1 MSISV
6 LCGHIHVHITHIQFK
21 TYMIYWSLCSSGCPD
36 LSSLSHLLKNIVCMC
51 ACILW
56 RPEEHIDSSGAGVMG
71 GCQEP
76 NLDPLK
82 EQNVLLA
89 TELPT
94 SPTRGLKFLIFLS
107 ARIIIVPLC
116 PVSLSCM
123 YVHMILYVCMYD
135 ACMCVWGVWS
145 CKIYCLGQF
154 RLKGKMERALEQ
166 PALGDGRA

>member
-1 MSISV
+1 M
-6 LCGHIHVHITHIQFK
+6 H
-21 TYMIYWSLCSSGCPD
+21 
-36 LSSLSHLLKNIVCMC
+36 VCMC
-51 ACILW
+51 TVEA
-56 RPEEHIDSSGAGVMG
+56 RRTHEPSGAGVTA
-71 GCQEP
+71 GCWEP

-116 PVSLSCM
+116 LVSLSCM
-123 YVHMILYVCMYD
+123 YVHMIFYVCMYVW
-135 ACMCVWGVWS
+135 CLYVWGVWS
-145 CKIYCLGQF
+145 CKMYCLGQF

-166 PALGDGRA
+166 SALGDGRAWRSTWDTTYTQNLTAWVQSMVDEEDKAADLYTHT